1 MCFASHH
8 VTQTQSSQT
17 PHPPGITNKNTND
30 KQPCYPPSGCPIP
43 VPASVFYPDIYLF
56 CFFFFFFYFFSFFVL
71 CFVGSVRV
79 RVPRLKR
86 DAAQARASAVSGR
99 KQPHVTGNFRTH
111 SAFGRLHRTRRAQNK
126 PKRQPL
132 AVPVPRIRILSE
144 TPKPPQTS
152 PPMPSR
158 PRPIQRQ
165 STAQHSKA
173 KYTVLTHG
181 LSIGK
186 AHGP

>member
-1 MCFASHH
+1 MCFRFGQITSRDPN
-8 VTQTQSSQT
+8 TLIPNTT
-17 PHPPGITNKNTND
+17 PPGILTTNNLVTRLPGAPFRF
-30 KQPCYPPSGCPIP
+30 QRACFIRISIYL
-43 VPASVFYPDIYLF
+43 FYLF
-56 CFFFFFFYFFSFFVL
+56 CFFFFFFFVFFSFFVL

-132 AVPVPRIRILSE
+132 AVPVPRIRILSA
-144 TPKPPQTS
+144 TPKPPL
-152 PPMPSR
+152 PFH
-158 PRPIQRQ
+158 PR
-165 STAQHSKA
+165 SKDKA
-173 KYTVLTHG
+173 KIYSARAPYRMHG

>member
-1 MCFASHH
+1 MCFRFGQITSRDPN
-8 VTQTQSSQT
+8 TLIPNTT
-17 PHPPGITNKNTND
+17 PPGILTTNNLVTRLRGAPFRF
-30 KQPCYPPSGCPIP
+30 QRACFIRISTCSTCS
-43 VPASVFYPDIYLF
+43 ASFLFF
-56 CFFFFFFYFFSFFVL
+56 CFFFSFFVL

-132 AVPVPRIRILSE
+132 AVPVPRIRISQQHPNLPSHSIPD
-144 TPKPPQTS
+144 PKTKQ
-152 PPMPSR
+152 
-158 PRPIQRQ
+158 
-165 STAQHSKA
+165 
-173 KYTVLTHG
+173 KYTVLAHRTVCTACQLEKHMG
-181 LSIGK
+181 LEQ
-186 AHGP
+186 GPIY

>member
-1 MCFASHH
+1 M
-8 VTQTQSSQT
+8 TQTQSSQT
-17 PHPPGITNKNTND
+17 PHPRESRIRILTTNNLVTRLPGAPFRFQRACFIRISI
-30 KQPCYPPSGCPIP
+30 CS
-43 VPASVFYPDIYLF
+43 AS
-56 CFFFFFFYFFSFFVL
+56 FFFFFIFFSFFVL

-132 AVPVPRIRILSE
+132 AVTVPRIRILSE

-152 PPMPSR
+152 SPMPSR

-165 STAQHSKA
+165 STAQYSKA